1 MRIKITDECIAC
13 GLCVD
18 IAPQLFEMNDL
29 LGRAVSKRAPE
40 VGEEDK
46 AREAADSCPVEA
58 IKLEE

>member
-29 LGRAVSKRAPE
+29 LGRAVPKRDPE

-46 AREAADSCPVEA
+46 AREAANSCPVEA

>member
-1 MRIKITDECIAC
+1 
-13 GLCVD
+13 
-18 IAPQLFEMNDL
+18 MNDL
-29 LGRAVSKRAPE
+29 LGRAVSKRDPE